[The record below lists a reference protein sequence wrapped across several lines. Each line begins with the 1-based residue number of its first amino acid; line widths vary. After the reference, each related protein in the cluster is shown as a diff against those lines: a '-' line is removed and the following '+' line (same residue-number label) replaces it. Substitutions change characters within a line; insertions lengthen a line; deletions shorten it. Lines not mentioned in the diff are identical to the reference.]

1 MRIQRAWWRLLG
13 IFVIALVPAA
23 AQTRLVKVS
32 GDGQLAQLNYGFMQP
47 LVVKAVDG
55 AGNPV
60 AGKTVTW
67 NDTGAGISYI
77 SPRTVTTGADG
88 LATLQFV
95 TSGSFGPGV
104 PYLNYTI
111 TATSDVGSVSFL
123 SVSYPTNA
131 GPINP
136 QPTIQLLAPAQGSP
150 PLVIRSGGKLADAVR
165 VIVVTSGGLGV
176 SPGLPIPNVGLT
188 VRTANQDP
196 RMGPVVACTG
206 GTPLTGQD
214 GVVACELN
222 ASGLPGTVEATIDVG
237 SLVNYTTQVTV
248 TAGDPAPVVVQG
260 NNQTGAPG
268 QVLPL
273 SLVARVD
280 DWQGAPM
287 AGATV
292 AWSAVPPG
300 SVNLLNT
307 VSTSNAAGLV
317 STNVQLGP
325 TPGQFQVRVAA
336 GANQALFNVT
346 IQGVAPALTI
356 TSATLPA
363 GVVNAAYSQALGA
376 TGGTQPYTW
385 ALTVGSAPP
394 GLTLGSNGT
403 IAGTPSTPGTFTF
416 TVRVSDAVGAQATR
430 QLSLSISGGLG
441 ITTPALPNGSVGSA
455 YSQALAASGGTPPY
469 TWTIASGGLVAGQ
482 PPPGLTLSAAGVLS
496 GIPTATG
503 TYSFNVR
510 VVDSAARE
518 SSRNFTVTIGAGLLI
533 TTSPLLP
540 NGAVGTAYSQALSAS
555 GGVAP
560 YSWAVTGGALPLG
573 LTLSA
578 PGLVS
583 GVPAV
588 AGSYSFTARAAD
600 LAGAT
605 GTASFSISITDTL
618 RITTAAPLPDGAV
631 GSAYSLTFAAAGGR
645 APYLWSITGGSLPAG
660 LSLSVQGVLS
670 GTPSAA
676 GSAAVSIRVSDAAG
690 GSAAGSYLLTIAP
703 PAATPRAGVFAQVA
717 SGGGWKTTLSLLN
730 VGAGPATVRLSL
742 AADDG
747 SALDLPLVVTQQGA
761 SVTLVASSLERTLAP
776 NAGLLVETEA
786 AISATLAGWAE
797 LRTSGQVSGYAIFR
811 QRGGEGRES
820 EGTSPLESR
829 TAATVLVPY
838 DNQAGFSTGVALV
851 NLAAVQATVTAI
863 MRDDTGAELGRDTF
877 PLPASGHVAFSI
889 PEKYPALLGRR
900 GMVEFQ
906 SNQAA
911 GLSALGLRFNP
922 SLSFTSIP
930 VAARPQ

>member
-13 IFVIALVPAA
+13 TIVIALVPAA
-23 AQTRLVKVS
+23 AQFRLVKVS
-32 GDGQLAQLNYGFMQP
+32 GDGQLAQLNYGFMRP

-60 AGKTVTW
+60 AGKSITW

-77 SPRTVTTGADG
+77 SPPVVTTGADG

-104 PYLNYTI
+104 PYLNYSI
-111 TATSDVGSVSFL
+111 TAASDIGSVSF
-123 SVSYPTNA
+123 SAVSFPTISGA
-131 GPINP
+131 FNP
-136 QPTIQLLAPAQGSP
+136 QPTVQLIAPAQGSP
-150 PLVIRSGGKLADAVR
+150 PLAVRSGGRLADAVR
-165 VIVVTSGGLGV
+165 VIVVTGGGNGV
-176 SPGLPIPNVGLT
+176 SPGLPIPGAGLT

-196 RMGPVVACTG
+196 RLGPVVACTG

-214 GVVACELN
+214 GTATCELS
-222 ASGLPGTVEATIDVG
+222 ASGLPGTVELTIDVG
-237 SLVNYTTQVTV
+237 ALITYTTQVTV
-248 TAGDPAPVVVQG
+248 TAGDPAPVIVQG
-260 NNQTGAPG
+260 NNQAGAPG
-268 QVLPL
+268 QILPL
-273 SLVARVD
+273 SLAARVE
-280 DWQGAPM
+280 DWQGTPM
-287 AGATV
+287 AGAPV
-292 AWSAVPPG
+292 VWSAVPPG

-307 VSTSNAAGLV
+307 ISTSNASGLV

-346 IQGVAPALTI
+346 IQGAAPALTI

-363 GVVNAAYSQALGA
+363 GIINTAYSQALGA

-385 ALTVGSAPP
+385 AVTSGALPP
-394 GLTLGSNGT
+394 GLTLAANGT
-403 IAGTPSTPGTFTF
+403 IAGTPSTPGTFSF
-416 TVRVSDAVGAQATR
+416 TVRASDSVGAQATR
-430 QLSLSISGGLG
+430 QLSLTISGGLG
-441 ITTPALPNGSVGSA
+441 IATPALPNGSVGSA
-455 YSQALAASGGTPPY
+455 YSQALAASGGSPPY
-469 TWTIASGGLVAGQ
+469 TWSVVTGGLVAGL

-496 GIPTATG
+496 GIPTTTG
-503 TYSFNVR
+503 VSSFNVR

-518 SSRNFTVTIGAGLLI
+518 SFRNFTLTIGVGLLI

-540 NGAVGTAYSQALSAS
+540 NGAVGTQYSQTLSAS
-555 GGVAP
+555 GGAAP
-560 YSWAVTGGALPLG
+560 YSWTVTGGALPPGITLTG
-573 LTLSA
+573 L
-578 PGLVS
+578 GLVS
-583 GVPAV
+583 GVPA
-588 AGSYSFTARAAD
+588 AGGAFSFTARATDAV
-600 LAGAT
+600 GAT
-605 GTASFSISITDTL
+605 GTASFSLSITDSL

-631 GSAYSLTFAAAGGR
+631 GNAYSLTFAAAGGR
-645 APYLWSITGGSLPAG
+645 APYLWSITGGALPAG
-660 LSLSVQGVLS
+660 LSLSAQGILS
-670 GTPSAA
+670 GTPA
-676 GSAAVSIRVSDAAG
+676 GAGAAAVTVRVSDAAG
-690 GSAAGSYLLTIAP
+690 ANAAAAYSLTIAP
-703 PAATPRAGVFAQVA
+703 PAAVPRAGVFAQVA
-717 SGGGWKTTLSLLN
+717 SGGGWKTTLSLIN
-730 VGAGPATVRLSL
+730 VGAGPATVRISL

-761 SVTLVASSLERTLAP
+761 SVTLVGNSLERTLAP

-797 LRTSGQVSGYAIFR
+797 VRSTGPVSGYAIFR
-811 QRGGEGRES
+811 QRSGEGRES

-829 TAATVLVPY
+829 TAATVLVSY

-851 NLAAVQATVTAI
+851 NLAAAPATVTAI
-863 MRDDTGAELGRDTF
+863 LRDDTGAELARDAF
-877 PLPASGHVAFSI
+877 LLPASGHTAFSM

-906 SNQAA
+906 SNQSG

-930 VAARPQ
+930 VAARPL